1 MFNRVISAAVNGI
14 ESKCVLVEA
23 DVSDGLPM
31 FSMVGYLASEVREAQ
46 DRVRTALRNSG
57 YALPPK
63 HITVNLAPGDIRKSG
78 TRFDLPIAAAVM
90 ASYGYLPQKSLDGIF
105 LQESWGWTEVCRGST
120 GF

>member
-1 MFNRVISAAVNGI
+1 MISAAVNGI

-63 HITVNLAPGDIRKSG
+63 HITVNSWLRVIS
-78 TRFDLPIAAAVM
+78 
-90 ASYGYLPQKSLDGIF
+90 
-105 LQESWGWTEVCRGST
+105 ESPERGST
-120 GF
+120 FRLRRQ